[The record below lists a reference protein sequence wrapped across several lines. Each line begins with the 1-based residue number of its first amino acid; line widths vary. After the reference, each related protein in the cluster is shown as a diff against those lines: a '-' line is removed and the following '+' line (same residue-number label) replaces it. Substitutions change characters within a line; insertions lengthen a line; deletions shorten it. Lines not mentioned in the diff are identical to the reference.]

1 MTKPLREL
9 LWLLTLSIPV
19 LVPPVADYAVRAER
33 LDGPA
38 QDSQTEVSI
47 IMSNPANHP
56 KLGLPDLVVQ
66 GTDQEVSAA
75 AKILTDVLWN
85 DLDFEREYYMI
96 QQKVTASIP
105 ATSAE
110 TLPYAQW
117 REVGADFV
125 LAGVARRRGNDF
137 QVDFRIL
144 ATRADSEGRQTF
156 GKCVHVPVPES
167 ARVRALHRRRH
178 SQRHPCAR
186 RRRADQAGVCL
197 RPPRQPGDGP
207 PDADAGRQQRGLH
220 RRLRRREPV
229 AHDGQRQPELLPGLV
244 AVGGHVVVRVVGY
257 ERERRA

>member
-1 MTKPLREL
+1 MTKPLREF

-19 LVPPVADYAVRAER
+19 LVPPVADYTIRAER

-38 QDSQTEVSI
+38 QDAQTEVSI

-75 AKILTDVLWN
+75 AKILTDVLWK

-110 TLPYAQW
+110 TLPYTQW

-156 GKCVHVPVPES
+156 GKSYTCRFQNPRACAHYI
-167 ARVRALHRRRH
+167 ADDIHKDTRALDGVAQTKLAFVSDRH
-178 SQRHPCAR
+178 GSRVTGRPTQTQAASKEVYI
-186 RRRADQAGVCL
+186 ADYDGANQL
-197 RPPRQPGDGP
+197 RMTVNGS
-207 PDADAGRQQRGLH
+207 LNCC
-220 RRLRRREPV
+220 
-229 AHDGQRQPELLPGLV
+229 
-244 AVGGHVVVRVVGY
+244 
-257 ERERRA
+257 